1 MVTAMWHRCLVCLM
15 LTAAEAQLRRQ
26 RRRRGGG
33 WRPRAGQVN
42 VIIFGPPGVGKGT
55 QSKRIEEAYGL
66 CHVSTGDILRRE
78 IAKKSKT
85 GLEAERYVSQGK
97 MVPDELIIRLV
108 KRRLANDAQ
117 CQRNGWLLDGF
128 PRTARQANAMVLAG
142 LTPHHILVLDAA
154 DATVR
159 ERVLGRAR
167 DASHSGHKV
176 RADDNEQT
184 VRTRLREYHS
194 NRNAVLKEFD
204 KCAASPAP
212 THPAACLLAWPGL
225 APRAPAFPTQVS

>member
-1 MVTAMWHRCLVCLM
+1 M
-15 LTAAEAQLRRQ
+15 
-26 RRRRGGG
+26 
-33 WRPRAGQVN
+33 N

-55 QSKRIEEAYGL
+55 QSKRIQEAYGL

-78 IAKKSKT
+78 IAKKSRT
-85 GLEAERYVSQGK
+85 GLQAEQHVTRGE

-108 KRRLANDAQ
+108 KRRLASDAQ

-154 DATVR
+154 DATVT

-167 DASHSGHKV
+167 DASRSGRKV
-176 RADDNEQT
+176 RGDDNAQT
-184 VRTRLREYHS
+184 VQTRLREYHS
-194 NRNAVLKEFD
+194 NRNAVLNEFD
-204 KCAASPAP
+204 KCAASLDSNPSSP
-212 THPAACLLAWPGL
+212 DPRLPSRGCTETPLSEPGFL
-225 APRAPAFPTQVS
+225 DYPPSTASRRSAT

>member
-1 MVTAMWHRCLVCLM
+1 M
-15 LTAAEAQLRRQ
+15 
-26 RRRRGGG
+26 
-33 WRPRAGQVN
+33 N

-55 QSKRIEEAYGL
+55 QSKRIQEAYGL

-85 GLEAERYVSQGK
+85 GLEAEQHVTRGE

-108 KRRLANDAQ
+108 KRRLANDVQ

-154 DATVR
+154 DATVS

-167 DASHSGHKV
+167 DASHSGRKV
-176 RADDNEQT
+176 RADDNAQT

-194 NRNAVLKEFD
+194 NRNAVLNEFD
-204 KCAASPAP
+204 KCAASPDSNPSTSLPA
-212 THPAACLLAWPGL
+212 HPAAA
-225 APRAPAFPTQVS
+225 ARSHASFPSVTQVS

>member
-1 MVTAMWHRCLVCLM
+1 M
-15 LTAAEAQLRRQ
+15 
-26 RRRRGGG
+26 
-33 WRPRAGQVN
+33 N

-55 QSKRIEEAYGL
+55 QSKRIQEAYGL

-78 IAKKSKT
+78 IAKKSRT
-85 GLEAERYVSQGK
+85 GLQAEQHVTRGE

-108 KRRLANDAQ
+108 KRRLASDAQ

-154 DATVR
+154 DATVT

-167 DASHSGHKV
+167 DASRSGRKV
-176 RADDNEQT
+176 RGDDNAQT
-184 VRTRLREYHS
+184 VQTRLREYHS
-194 NRNAVLKEFD
+194 NRNAVLNEFD
-204 KCAASPAP
+204 KCAASLDSNPS
-212 THPAACLLAWPGL
+212 T
-225 APRAPAFPTQVS
+225 

>member
-1 MVTAMWHRCLVCLM
+1 MWHRCLVCLM

-85 GLEAERYVSQGK
+85 GLEADRGGLRAVS
-97 MVPDELIIRLV
+97 
-108 KRRLANDAQ
+108 
-117 CQRNGWLLDGF
+117 
-128 PRTARQANAMVLAG
+128 
-142 LTPHHILVLDAA
+142 
-154 DATVR
+154 
-159 ERVLGRAR
+159 
-167 DASHSGHKV
+167 
-176 RADDNEQT
+176 
-184 VRTRLREYHS
+184 REYG
-194 NRNAVLKEFD
+194 R
-204 KCAASPAP
+204 
-212 THPAACLLAWPGL
+212 HPAS
-225 APRAPAFPTQVS
+225 RDRQEVE